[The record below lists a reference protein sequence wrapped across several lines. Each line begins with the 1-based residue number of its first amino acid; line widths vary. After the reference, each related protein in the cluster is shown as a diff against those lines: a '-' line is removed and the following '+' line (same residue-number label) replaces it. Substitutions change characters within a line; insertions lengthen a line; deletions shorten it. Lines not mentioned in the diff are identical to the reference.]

1 MRGCRVRPSRI
12 FADCVLSLVDK
23 LTKEE
28 EEIYKLRHDLK
39 KTVISQ
45 QQQIKQ
51 TTEVRSASLSI

>member
-1 MRGCRVRPSRI
+1 MRPSRI

-45 QQQIKQ
+45 QTKQI
-51 TTEVRSASLSI
+51 TEVR